1 MHKSWL
7 ITTIFAGITLA
18 LAATTA
24 APARADDWNKK
35 YTFTGK
41 PDLRVETDDGDIEVT
56 PGPANEVSVHV
67 STSGYK
73 ISPSD
78 VHISE
83 SQDAD
88 HLQILVKGPHH
99 MFTFNFGGRH
109 AIRVQLIVPALS
121 DMNLH
126 SGDGSIHA
134 NQIAGK
140 IEIDTGDGNVDSNGL
155 HGTVKIHTGDGHVE
169 GTDFDGN
176 LNADTGDGHIT
187 VTGRFDVLYLKSG
200 DGSIE
205 ATVQPGSKIASSW
218 MVHTGDGRIN
228 LKLPDGFSADLDAHT
243 GDGHINLDFPVMV
256 SGSLSE
262 SRIHGKMNGGGGSL
276 TLTSGDG
283 SIHVEKI

>member
-1 MHKSWL
+1 MHKTWL
-7 ITTIFAGITLA
+7 LGMILAGFA
-18 LAATTA
+18 LATA
-24 APARADDWNKK
+24 SPAHADDWNKK
-35 YTFTGK
+35 YTVSGK
-41 PDLRVETDDGDIEVT
+41 PEVRVETDDGDIEVA
-56 PGPANEVSVHV
+56 PGAANEVSVHV

-73 ISPSD
+73 IGPSD

-83 SQDAD
+83 SQDGN
-88 HLQILVKGPHH
+88 HVEVLVKSPHH
-99 MFTFNFGGRH
+99 YFVFNFGVSRH
-109 AIRVQLIVPALS
+109 AIHVQVLLPPQS
-121 DMNLH
+121 DMNLR

-134 NQIAGK
+134 SQVAGN
-140 IEIDTGDGNVDSNGL
+140 IQIDTGDGNVNSTGL
-155 HGTVKIHTGDGHVE
+155 HGTVKIHTGDGRIE
-169 GTDFDGN
+169 GTDFDGS
-176 LNADTGDGHIT
+176 LNADTGDGHVT
-187 VTGRFDVLYLKSG
+187 VAGRFDVLYLKSG

-218 MVHTGDGRIN
+218 TVHTGDGRIN

-262 SRIHGKMNGGGGSL
+262 SRIHGKLNGGGGSL